1 MSDHADIGYNI
12 ENISYKIN
20 NLRSVLSMAA
30 EHETGESSAVLWS
43 VYDSLEPLVGA
54 LELQVSNLFALHREE
69 LKEEVKSTKKG
80 KSK

>member
-1 MSDHADIGYNI
+1 
-12 ENISYKIN
+12 
-20 NLRSVLSMAA
+20 MAA

-54 LELQVSNLFALHREE
+54 LELEVSNLFALHREE
-69 LKEEVKSTKKG
+69 LKEAVKSTKKG